1 MDIGLLLN
9 QPFQLSVT
17 QQLSDRF
24 RLIALDDEF
33 AVEKRIMEDKLFFV
47 LFYFKCYPTF
57 DLAGLLF
64 DFNRSQANRW
74 LHRLQPIL
82 EAALGRELV
91 LPKRQLHSL
100 AEFIA
105 CFPETER
112 VILDGV
118 ERPIQRPQDPAR
130 QTRTYTGKK
139 KRNTRKH
146 LGLSDQDKRILLL
159 SPVKD
164 GSHHDK
170 SMLDCL
176 VIAEHIPIDIPIQVD
191 LGFKGLEDEYEN
203 IEIPHKKPRGGELTT
218 AQKEENQAFSGER
231 VVVEHAFGGTKRY
244 RAAADIYRNRKEDF
258 DDRLMVTATTL
269 LSIHHFKPNL
279 ACPLPRLLVTSDTTN
294 EGGTRNL
301 FDSKTFS
308 KLICLETYL

>member
-91 LPKRQLHSL
+91 LPKRQLPSL

-112 VILDGV
+112 VILDGI
-118 ERPIQRPQDPAR
+118 ERPIQRPQDRAR

-146 LGLSDQDKRILLL
+146 LGLSDQDKRI
-159 SPVKD
+159 
-164 GSHHDK
+164 
-170 SMLDCL
+170 
-176 VIAEHIPIDIPIQVD
+176 
-191 LGFKGLEDEYEN
+191 
-203 IEIPHKKPRGGELTT
+203 
-218 AQKEENQAFSGER
+218 SG
-231 VVVEHAFGGTKRY
+231 
-244 RAAADIYRNRKEDF
+244 
-258 DDRLMVTATTL
+258 
-269 LSIHHFKPNL
+269 
-279 ACPLPRLLVTSDTTN
+279 
-294 EGGTRNL
+294 
-301 FDSKTFS
+301 
-308 KLICLETYL
+308 